1 MGSRRLTP
9 ATHHRRN
16 PSKASYPNKHA
27 AFPEGS
33 GVLFDR
39 DT

>member
-1 MGSRRLTP
+1 MWRAIGGRILVMLLPAQTKTP
-9 ATHHRRN
+9 L
-16 PSKASYPNKHA
+16 
-27 AFPEGS
+27 PEGS